1 MGAVQFG
8 SDNPTHI
15 SQRGCLALRQSQQ
28 ICPCRI
34 EGIAMMVSQTGG
46 EHHKNGNGILKRSH

>member
-15 SQRGCLALRQSQQ
+15 SQRGCLASRKPQQ
-28 ICPCRI
+28 IRHCRI
-34 EGIAMMVSQTGG
+34 EGIAMMVSQIGG

>member
-15 SQRGCLALRQSQQ
+15 SQCGCLASRKPQQ
-28 ICPCRI
+28 IRLCRI
-34 EGIAMMVSQTGG
+34 EGIAMMVSQSCG
-46 EHHKNGNGILKRSH
+46 EHHETGNGIVKRSH